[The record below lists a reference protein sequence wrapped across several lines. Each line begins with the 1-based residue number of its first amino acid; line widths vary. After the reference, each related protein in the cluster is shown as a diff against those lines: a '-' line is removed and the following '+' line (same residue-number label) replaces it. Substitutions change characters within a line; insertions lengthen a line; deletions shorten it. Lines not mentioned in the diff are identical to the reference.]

1 MRSLAGMARLVR
13 FLERLPLPAAV
24 TRPAVWLVE
33 LIAQMVR
40 EYQED
45 SLGDQAAAMSFWT
58 VLSIPAAALALV
70 TGLGSL
76 DGIIGVDLAADA
88 RMAISDYVESTFG
101 SDALTSTVN
110 GLFEETRSGLLTV
123 GLAVALYSL
132 ARGFAG
138 TVRGL
143 DVAYD
148 IHTSRSWI
156 NVRLTGLTLAMSS
169 LAVVAIGVWMVYV
182 VWPASA
188 GPLLDVLGVV
198 ALLVGV
204 AAWATMVFHVA
215 PDHRTPWKYDIP
227 GAIMSTLLWL
237 ALIRGFAVYV
247 RLADNGNGAVGVAG
261 AALLAFTLVYLLNV
275 VLLLGAELNAILADR
290 AGVAQP
296 PRRLHHLLSTR
307 RATRRDDAG

>member
-1 MRSLAGMARLVR
+1 MGQMSRVVR
-13 FLERLPLPAAV
+13 FLAALPLPPV
-24 TRPAVWLVE
+24 LRRPIVWVIRL
-33 LIAQMVR
+33 ATQMIR

-88 RMAISDYVESTFG
+88 RNAISDYVESTFG
-101 SDALTSTVN
+101 SDALTSTVD
-110 GLFEETRSGLLTV
+110 GLFEESRSGLLTI

-148 IHTSRSWI
+148 IHTDRSWF
-156 NVRLTGLTLAMSS
+156 NVRLTGLSLAVSS
-169 LAVVAIGVWMVYV
+169 LAVVALGIWLVYV
-182 VWPASA
+182 VWPPSA
-188 GPLLDVLGVV
+188 GPLLDVVGVIG
-198 ALLVGV
+198 LLVGV

-215 PDHRTPWKYDIP
+215 PDHRTPWRYDVP
-227 GAIMSTLLWL
+227 GAVMATLLWL

-247 RLADNGNGAVGVAG
+247 RLADNGNGAVGIAG
-261 AALLAFTLVYLLNV
+261 AALLAFTLIYLLNV

-296 PRRLHHLLSTR
+296 PRRLHHMVSARHSGR
-307 RATRRDDAG
+307 RSAGR